1 MREREGRHSD
11 QGLPSRYVFTPTD
24 SREVQYSVVLY
35 MIVLHSYVPVQ
46 RLCIL
51 DLTLSLLQCLVLPS
65 CSGSYNQEI
74 HEMTEAQAFG
84 MGQYGHN
91 NQPVD

>member
-1 MREREGRHSD
+1 MFGKYR
-11 QGLPSRYVFTPTD
+11 
-24 SREVQYSVVLY
+24 
-35 MIVLHSYVPVQ
+35 IVLRSCVPVQ
-46 RLCIL
+46 RLCCL
-51 DLTLSLLQCLVLPS
+51 DLTLSRLQCLDFPS
-65 CSGSYNQEI
+65 YAGSYNQEI